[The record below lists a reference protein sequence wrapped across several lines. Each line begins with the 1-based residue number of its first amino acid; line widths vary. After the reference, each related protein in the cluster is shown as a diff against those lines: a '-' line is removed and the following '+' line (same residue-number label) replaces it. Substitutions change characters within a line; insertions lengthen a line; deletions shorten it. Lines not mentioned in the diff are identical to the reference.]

1 METMNSGTG
10 RRLRS
15 GVNGKTCSRSSER
28 VQKKLTG
35 NFQVFSSFYPF
46 KLVAGWRNNAL
57 FTESKVNSTFVSF
70 IWTRR
75 PCPSVRMKNGHV
87 QALSWRRVTFPFFLL
102 SVWMQLLWTT
112 SREIPLTAGIGP
124 AFWFKWKKKVRIR
137 FPMWSIWTRWCLSLK
152 LGSQDRKSHHQSRGP
167 FSINIARTNKK
178 KMDVILFIF
187 DFVERWPKNVPSG
200 RSLVVSH
207 WPEMWK

>member
-112 SREIPLTAGIGP
+112 SREIHLTAGIGP
-124 AFWFKWKKKVRIR
+124 AFYQDNEWAICGVLRQWPRPLAANLTNGNGRRSEKKKCAFGFPCGRYERGGVFPWNLGPRIVNL
-137 FPMWSIWTRWCLSLK
+137 TTN
-152 LGSQDRKSHHQSRGP
+152 HVAHSR
-167 FSINIARTNKK
+167 
-178 KMDVILFIF
+178 
-187 DFVERWPKNVPSG
+187 
-200 RSLVVSH
+200 
-207 WPEMWK
+207 